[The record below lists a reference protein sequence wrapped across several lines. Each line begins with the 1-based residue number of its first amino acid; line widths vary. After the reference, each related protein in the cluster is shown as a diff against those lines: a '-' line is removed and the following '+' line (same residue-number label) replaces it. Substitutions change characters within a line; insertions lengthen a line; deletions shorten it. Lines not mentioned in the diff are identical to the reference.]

1 MIFPDDIIGKDVPMK
16 KDTQTKKTRTG
27 TARPSGGQAQAGTKT
42 SSKRKIRKKKSSPI
56 RIRWI
61 VGAVFV
67 ILILVY
73 GIGVYHYKDHFHRN
87 VYVNNTHLG
96 GMTLEE
102 AERTFTDDLASHK
115 IALEEKERTEIIDPA
130 DIDTVISVGT
140 QISDLFDAQSPWN
153 WFMNFFGKKASTV
166 VLDVTFDENKLADVV
181 DNLECFN
188 KDNVVAPKDAYIE
201 AGETQFTIVPEVLG
215 NTVKKNQLLEQIRTG
230 LATGVTVI
238 NLEESGLYKLPE
250 YYEKDEAVQNAL
262 AAANKY
268 AASHITYDFKYT
280 TETVDFNTIKDW
292 VKISDD
298 FEVSL
303 DDSKVGDYVEDL
315 GKKYNTMGAS
325 RDFTTSSGRKINA
338 YGGNYGWKIYF
349 DKEKEKLIKNIENG
363 KTVTREPEYSYTAM
377 CRNSAKDDIGD
388 SYVEISIDNQEV
400 WLYIDGE
407 CIMNS
412 SCVTGT
418 PPNASTYTGVYAI
431 TYKKSPDVLT
441 GPNAGGGSYSSEVTF
456 WMPFNGNQG
465 MHDASWRSSFGGS
478 IYRSNGSHGC
488 VNLPYSAAATIYKN
502 VEAGF
507 PVVIY

>member
-1 MIFPDDIIGKDVPMK
+1 MK
-16 KDTQTKKTRTG
+16 KEQPKDRPQAKGTGSATR
-27 TARPSGGQAQAGTKT
+27 ARRTVK
-42 SSKRKIRKKKSSPI
+42 KKKSSPI
-56 RIRWI
+56 RFRW
-61 VGAVFV
+61 VAGAVLV

-73 GIGVYHYKDHFHRN
+73 GIGVYHYKDHFYRDL
-87 VYVNNTHLG
+87 YVNNVSLG
-96 GMTLEE
+96 GMTLDE
-102 AERTFTDDLASHK
+102 AERVFTDDLDSHK
-115 IALEEKERTEIIDPA
+115 IALEEKERTEIIDPQ

-140 QISDLFDAQSPWN
+140 QISDLFDAQSPWS
-153 WFMNFFGKKASTV
+153 WFTHFFGKDERTV
-166 VLDVTFDENKLADVV
+166 ALDVTFDEEKLADVV
-181 DNLECFN
+181 NDLECFD
-188 KDNVVAPKDAYIE
+188 KANVTAPEDAYIK
-201 AGETQFTIVPEVLG
+201 AGETQFEIVPEVLG
-215 NTVKKNQLLEQIRTG
+215 NTVKKSQLLDAIKTA
-230 LATGVTVI
+230 LATCVTVI
-238 NLEESGLYKLPE
+238 NLEESDLYKLPE
-250 YYEKDEAVQNAL
+250 YYKNDEVVQNAL

-280 TETVDFNTIKDW
+280 TETVDYSLIKDW
-292 VKISDD
+292 VDISDD

-303 DDSKVGDYVEDL
+303 NDSKVGDYVEEL
-315 GKKYNTMGAS
+315 GSKYNTMGAA
-325 RDFTTSSGRKINA
+325 RDFTTSSGREINA

-349 DKEKEKLIKNIENG
+349 DKEKEKLLKNLQNG
-363 KTVTREPEYSYTAM
+363 KTVTREPVYSYTAM

-388 SYVEISIDNQEV
+388 SYVEISIANQEV